1 MRFGLFCSAQAS
13 SDDLPPETGQ
23 GFRDYLDLN
32 VEAEDLGFHSS
43 FLVEHHFT
51 GWNQVSATLMLL
63 TCLAMRTTRLRL
75 GSAVIVLPWH
85 NPVLLAEQAAT
96 LDLIS
101 RGRLD
106 FGIGKGYRHSEFT
119 GFQVPPEEADA
130 RFDEAVEVIT
140 RSWVERSRFSHRGRF
155 WHFEDIVVEPPPAQR
170 PHPPFWM
177 AAGSSASIRRAA
189 ERGFNLMLDQYAS
202 PAQVGERMA
211 LYRAEREAHGRQF
224 DPMGVAVARQLY
236 VARDRADAEAALAR
250 LAEYTQRTV
259 SVARSPG
266 REGGSHV
273 LAYADKSGATEEH
286 ALCGTPE
293 EIRAKLAA
301 LSDVG
306 AEYVLLTLLGGKAQL
321 RRFAQEVMPA
331 LSATQ
336 HGESNPG

>member
-13 SDDLPPETGQ
+13 GDDLPPETGQ

-96 LDLIS
+96 LDLVS
-101 RGRLD
+101 GGRLD
-106 FGIGKGYRHSEFT
+106 FGVGKGYRHSEFN
-119 GFQVPPEEADA
+119 GFQVPPEEAEA

-140 RSWVERSRFSHRGRF
+140 RSWLERSRFSHRGRF

-177 AAGSSASIRRAA
+177 AAGSPASICRAA
-189 ERGFNLMLDQYAS
+189 ARGFNLMLDQYAS
-202 PAQVGERMA
+202 PEQIGERIA
-211 LYRAEREAHGRQF
+211 LYRTECEANGRPL
-224 DPMGVAVARQLY
+224 DPMGVAVARQVY
-236 VARDRADAEAALAR
+236 VARDRADADAALTR
-250 LAEYTQRTV
+250 LAAYTQRTLSV
-259 SVARSPG
+259 SRAPG
-266 REGGSHV
+266 GDGGSHV
-273 LAYADKSGATEEH
+273 LAYADKTGATEEH
-286 ALCGTPE
+286 ALCGTPD
-293 EIRAKLAA
+293 EIRSKLTA
-301 LSDVG
+301 LSDAG
-306 AEYVLLTLLGGKAQL
+306 AEYVLLTVLGGKGQL
-321 RRFAQEVMPA
+321 RRFAEDVMPA
-331 LSATQ
+331 FSAAQ
-336 HGESNPG
+336 HGEIR